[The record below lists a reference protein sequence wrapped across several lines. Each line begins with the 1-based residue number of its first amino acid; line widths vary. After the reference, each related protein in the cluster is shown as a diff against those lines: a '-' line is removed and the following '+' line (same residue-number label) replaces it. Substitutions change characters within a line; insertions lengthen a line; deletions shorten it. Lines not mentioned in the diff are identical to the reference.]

1 MPRDAR
7 RVGLLLA
14 ARRHEWAPFLQALW
28 YSTFFGVQR
37 CCPVRSDAAARTHGT
52 TACSPACA
60 PMISVPRLRRLL
72 GIPSVLQSASA
83 NFLAEPLERPHETY
97 EHYVTLRDS
106 LTPTGHK

>member
-1 MPRDAR
+1 MPRYPR
-7 RVGLLLA
+7 RVRLFFA
-14 ARRHEWAPFLQALW
+14 ARRHEWAPFQALW

-37 CCPVRSDAAARTHGT
+37 CCPVRSDAAARTHGA

-72 GIPSVLQSASA
+72 GIPRVLQSASA

>member
-1 MPRDAR
+1 MPRYPR

-52 TACSPACA
+52 ACSPACA
-60 PMISVPRLRRLL
+60 PMIRSRACGAFARH
-72 GIPSVLQSASA
+72 S
-83 NFLAEPLERPHETY
+83 
-97 EHYVTLRDS
+97 
-106 LTPTGHK
+106 